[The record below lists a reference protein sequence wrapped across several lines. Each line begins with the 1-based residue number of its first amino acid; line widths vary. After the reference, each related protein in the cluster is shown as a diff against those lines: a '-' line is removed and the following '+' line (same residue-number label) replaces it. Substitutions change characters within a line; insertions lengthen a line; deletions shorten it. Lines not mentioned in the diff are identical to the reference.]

1 MLLPGMVLI
10 FGQDIFAQHIL
21 LLEKENSS
29 KRIRFRVGDDIAF
42 RLYGERTVFRG
53 KIEQLADQI
62 MVVEGQAFELDS
74 VSKVLNYKPFAATQ
88 MISKSAFLAIPPM
101 LLFTVLHRGIN
112 TGEQPLVDEN
122 SLYVMGVF
130 AGIGTVLFPF
140 KSRKY
145 RMHKNWN
152 LRVLDVTPG

>member
-1 MLLPGMVLI
+1 MLLGFVLT
-10 FGQDIFAQHIL
+10 FGQEMCAQHIL

-42 RLYGERTVFRG
+42 RLYSDRTVFRG
-53 KIEQLADQI
+53 EIEQLVGQVMVIDGQI
-62 MVVEGQAFELDS
+62 FEVDS
-74 VSKVLNYKPFAATQ
+74 VSMVLNYKPFAATQ
-88 MISKSAFLAIPPM
+88 MMSKSAFIALPPM

-145 RMHKNWN
+145 RMRRNWN
-152 LRVLDVTPG
+152 LRVLDITPG